1 MSNAHTMRTRGPLF
15 VVVLLLGVSAPRVAI
30 AQEDTAPSREP
41 AEASF
46 FTVAEYDP
54 ARDPVKDLEATVQ
67 RAQAEGK
74 RILLDVGGEWC
85 AWCHA
90 LDAYIQEN
98 EAVHDALQQHFL
110 IMKVN
115 YSQENDNQAF
125 LSKYP
130 GISGY
135 PHLFVLESDGT
146 FLHSQGTAPLEEGVS
161 YNEEVFLAFLK
172 KWTSAD

>member
-54 ARDPVKDLEATVQ
+54 THNPVKDLEATVQ
-67 RAQAEGK
+67 RAQAESK

-85 AWCHA
+85 GWCHT
-90 LDAYIQEN
+90 LDATR
-98 EAVHDALQQHFL
+98 
-110 IMKVN
+110 
-115 YSQENDNQAF
+115 
-125 LSKYP
+125 SK
-130 GISGY
+130 I
-135 PHLFVLESDGT
+135 L
-146 FLHSQGTAPLEEGVS
+146 
-161 YNEEVFLAFLK
+161 LAK
-172 KWTSAD
+172 SSCW